1 MFIIKIKIKMKLK
14 LKWKTIIK
22 EKLMMISKIMI
33 SKIKVKK
40 VFKDNDMVIRDVGR
54 SLVG

>member
-40 VFKDNDMVIRDVGR
+40 VFKDNDMVIRDAGR